1 MATNILQM
9 NRGDTFQ
16 FDFNINNELS
26 ENGYYVLQGNDALYF
41 GVMDPNQMFEDA
53 LVKKKY
59 TASNIHAGDAT
70 GTITI
75 RLETEDTIDLL
86 PGRYYYMIK
95 LKMDHYVASD
105 EGDAI
110 HVESVT
116 TIINKTKFFIF
127 D

>member
-59 TASNIHAGDAT
+59 TAPNINAGDAT

-75 RLETEDTIDLL
+75 RLETEETIDLL
-86 PGRYYYMIK
+86 PG
-95 LKMDHYVASD
+95 S
-105 EGDAI
+105 
-110 HVESVT
+110 
-116 TIINKTKFFIF
+116 
-127 D
+127 